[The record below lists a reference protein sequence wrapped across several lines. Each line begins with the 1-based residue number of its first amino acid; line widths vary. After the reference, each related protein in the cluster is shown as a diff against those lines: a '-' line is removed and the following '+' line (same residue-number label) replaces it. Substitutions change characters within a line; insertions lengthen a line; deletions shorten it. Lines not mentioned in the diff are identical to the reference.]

1 MTVFDLSLDEL
12 RRRKSLKWQ
21 TYPADVLPV
30 WVAEMDCRPA
40 PAVLEALTAAA
51 ADGDTGYPVGRPY
64 EVAFA
69 EYAAEVWDWTF
80 DPVTQ
85 AIPVPDVM
93 QGIVAVLDLL
103 GTRGAPVVINPPV
116 YPQFYKY
123 LTWADRPIIEVQQ
136 TEDGRID
143 LEALGAA
150 FAGEGGLKPEA
161 YLLCNPQNPQGT
173 APTREELTVVARLAA
188 EHGVRIVSD
197 EIHAPLVSAPAR
209 HTPMLSIDGVQDA
222 VIIISASK
230 AWNLAGLKS
239 AVAIGSPDIAGRLIA
254 MPDEITHSISYLGV
268 VTHVTA
274 LREGREW
281 LADALGEIEANRRL
295 LSRLLNEQLPQ
306 VRYLPGEATYLAWL
320 DCRDLGLEDPGR
332 TFLNRGR
339 VALNNGLTFGAGGA
353 GHVRMNLAT
362 SPEIITDAVRRMA
375 ASID

>member
-1 MTVFDLSLDEL
+1 MTVFNLSLDEL

-21 TYPADVLPV
+21 TYPPDVLPL

-40 PAVLEALTAAA
+40 PAILEALTAAA

-69 EYAAEVWDWTF
+69 EYAADSWDWTF
-80 DPVTQ
+80 DPKKQ

-116 YPQFYKY
+116 YPQFFKY
-123 LTWADRPIIEVQQ
+123 LSWGERPIVEVPM
-136 TEDGRID
+136 TESGRLD
-143 LEALGAA
+143 LNGLAAAFRGDLGA
-150 FAGEGGLKPEA
+150 KPEA
-161 YLLCNPQNPQGT
+161 YLLCNPQNPHGT
-173 APTREELTVVARLAA
+173 APTREELTTVVRLAA
-188 EHGVRIVSD
+188 ENGVRIISD
-197 EIHAPLVSAPAR
+197 EIHAPLTSTHAR
-209 HTPMLSIDGVQDA
+209 HTPVLSVEGVQDA

-239 AVAIGSPDIAGRLIA
+239 AVAIGSPDIAGRLIT
-254 MPDEITHSISYLGV
+254 MPDEVTHSISYLGV

-281 LADALGEIEANRRL
+281 LAEAMSEIEANRRL
-295 LSRLLNEQLPQ
+295 LADLLAEHVPQ
-306 VRYLPGEATYLAWL
+306 VRYVPGDATYLAWL
-320 DCRDLGLEDPGR
+320 DCRELGLADPGR
-332 TFLNRGR
+332 TFLTRGR
-339 VALNNGLTFGAGGA
+339 VALSNGTTFGSAGA

-362 SPEIITDAVRRMA
+362 NPDLITEAVRRMA
-375 ASID
+375 VSLG